1 MTQGFA
7 RVRAFFGA
15 MIALVIYLIVGG
27 TVIFLIFR
35 GCEGDHRYMHVGRVG
50 GPLPPAAAS

>member
-1 MTQGFA
+1 MTRGFA

-15 MIALVIYLIVGG
+15 VIALVVYLIVGG

-50 GPLPPAAAS
+50 GPSPSAATS